1 MEKIPMTRAGHAQLD
16 EELRELKAVE
26 RPAVIR
32 AIAEAREHGDLSEN
46 AEYHAAREKQSF
58 IEGRIA
64 ELESV
69 VPSSEVIDVS
79 KMTGDQVRFGA
90 YVTIVDEE
98 SEDEKT
104 YRIVGQY
111 EADMKK
117 GSISISSPLARAL
130 LGKSVGDSVEVPA
143 PGGARSVEAAL
154 GQDLRPGIDHVGRRV
169 RHRVGEDLERNA
181 RLFQQ
186 IGQFRYRTAVAHIR
200 IRHDQRPLD
209 PQCRELLRQQAYG
222 ALRKL
227 DLRQVIDQGHPVSSL
242 GWLIGFCAAASKIRQ
257 LPEKRPLFGKPLGTS
272 RPACARSPR
281 HSSSSASPRTKRRPP
296 PSVHVSPSA
305 IRNTFASARPPSL

>member
-1 MEKIPMTRAGHAQLD
+1 MQKFPITAEGLSRLE
-16 EELRELKAVE
+16 EELKVLKSEE

-32 AIAEAREHGDLSEN
+32 AIAEARAHGDLSEN

-79 KMTGDQVRFGA
+79 KMAGEQVRFGA

-143 PGGARSVEAAL
+143 PGGARSVE
-154 GQDLRPGIDHVGRRV
+154 I
-169 RHRVGEDLERNA
+169 
-181 RLFQQ
+181 
-186 IGQFRYRTAVAHIR
+186 TAVR
-200 IRHDQRPLD
+200 FR
-209 PQCRELLRQQAYG
+209 
-222 ALRKL
+222 
-227 DLRQVIDQGHPVSSL
+227 
-242 GWLIGFCAAASKIRQ
+242 
-257 LPEKRPLFGKPLGTS
+257 
-272 RPACARSPR
+272 
-281 HSSSSASPRTKRRPP
+281 
-296 PSVHVSPSA
+296 
-305 IRNTFASARPPSL
+305 